1 MLSRLNSPIRLT
13 IFLFAIG
20 FSGLHTAGHSAADER
35 TADESSAPIMP
46 LLKGYE
52 WQFEADKFKALPP
65 DSYQALLQIARNRDH
80 PGFIRE
86 RAMAALRIYP
96 NDEVWAFFNEA
107 VRNTADKV
115 KRRRA
120 VQAMCQA
127 FAENHAGRVENAIV
141 ELLEDEDPH
150 LRVKVARCLKTL
162 HSESARERFNGY
174 RSRISKTWEAKA
186 VDSPRT
192 Q

>member
-1 MLSRLNSPIRLT
+1 MLSRLNSPLGLT
-13 IFLFAIG
+13 IFLSAIG
-20 FSGLHTAGHSAADER
+20 FGSLHYAGQSAADER
-35 TADESSAPIMP
+35 TADESSVSIMP

-52 WQFEADKFKALPP
+52 WQFDPDKFKALPP

-86 RAMAALRIYP
+86 RAMAALRLYP
-96 NDEVWAFFNEA
+96 NDEVWAFFHEA

-127 FAENHAGRVENAIV
+127 FAENHAGRVANAIV

-150 LRVKVARCLKTL
+150 LRVKVARCLKIL
-162 HSESARERFNGY
+162 HSESTRERFERY
-174 RSRISKTWEAKA
+174 RSRISKTWEATA

-192 Q
+192 R